1 MPAFGI
7 SCRVIAGRSRSSRAT
22 ATLLRSIGFGSRR
35 KPIPVPLLPMW
46 HSNSASRLAFLV
58 YAIMFAATVRA
69 AEPHVDPPRGAA
81 PPPGFV
87 LAVLEVTV
95 NREQQDEPIIA
106 LRDGA
111 SRVFVAAADLA
122 RWRLRLPDAA
132 PTLFQGE
139 RYFPLSA
146 FNGLVA
152 TVDEQA

>member
-1 MPAFGI
+1 MSDG
-7 SCRVIAGRSRSSRAT
+7 
-22 ATLLRSIGFGSRR
+22 
-35 KPIPVPLLPMW
+35 
-46 HSNSASRLAFLV
+46 NSASRLAFLV

-111 SRVFVAAADLA
+111 SRVFAAAADLA
-122 RWRLRLPDAA
+122 RLRLRLPDAA
-132 PTLFQGE
+132 PPLPQGD
-139 RYFPLSA
+139 RCCPLA
-146 FNGLVA
+146 A
-152 TVDEQA
+152 